1 MALLKRTT
9 TLWLLRSLAALTLAV
24 AAVVGVTGQAL
35 AHDDDDGNQV
45 VTYGPTACTAIAD
58 LPAYGA
64 ATCVKHKTE
73 VDDGVTETKNSYLTA
88 DPANSV
94 RLSFE
99 QAFVQNGW
107 TIVEAEQD
115 SDEPQWE
122 YTAIK
127 GQRRVKVKIEAQ
139 EPDEGN
145 GTEFSIE
152 AK

>member
-1 MALLKRTT
+1 MALLKRST
-9 TLWLLRSLAALTLAV
+9 TLWLIRSLGALTLAL
-24 AAVVGVTGQAL
+24 AALVGITGQAL
-35 AHDDDDGNQV
+35 AHDDDNSNEV

-58 LPAYGA
+58 LPAYPA

-88 DPANSV
+88 DRADTV
-94 RLSFE
+94 RRSFE

-107 TIVEAEQD
+107 TVVETKQD
-115 SDEPQWE
+115 TDEPQWK

-127 GQRRVKVKIEAQ
+127 GQRRIKVEVEAQ
-139 EPDEGN
+139 EPDEGT

-152 AK
+152 AE

>member
-1 MALLKRTT
+1 
-9 TLWLLRSLAALTLAV
+9 V
-24 AAVVGVTGQAL
+24 AAVVGLTGQAL
-35 AHDDDDGNQV
+35 AHDHDDGNQV
-45 VTYGPTACTAIAD
+45 VIYGPTACTAIAD

-64 ATCVKHKTE
+64 ATCVKHKTD

-115 SDEPQWE
+115 SHEPQWE
-122 YTAIK
+122 YTSFK
-127 GQRRVKVKIEAQ
+127 GQRRIKVEVEAQ
-139 EPDEGN
+139 APDEGS
-145 GTEFSIE
+145 GTEFSIDAE
-152 AK
+152 